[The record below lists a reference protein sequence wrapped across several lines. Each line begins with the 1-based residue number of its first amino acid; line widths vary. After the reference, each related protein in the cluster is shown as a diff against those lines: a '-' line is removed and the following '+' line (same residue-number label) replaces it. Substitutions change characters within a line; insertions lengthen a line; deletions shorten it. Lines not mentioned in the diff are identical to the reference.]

1 MANAPTATRSSSDLV
16 EAATSGFLDLRPR
29 LLSIAHRILGS
40 WTEAEDVVQ
49 DAWIRW
55 QTYDRRTV
63 LNPTAFLVTTTSRL
77 AINAAQ
83 SARARRES
91 SVGQWLSEPV
101 DPSDDL
107 ALGAERREAVEL
119 GILLLLQRLSPTER
133 ATYVLRQA
141 FDYPYSR
148 IAETLRISEANA
160 RQHVSR
166 AGKHLADEHRQTAS
180 RAEQRRLLHAFAA
193 AARQGDVA
201 QLEDLFAADVT
212 DRDPALSLH

>member
-1 MANAPTATRSSSDLV
+1 MANAPTTTRSSSDPV

-55 QTYDRRTV
+55 QTYDRSTV

-83 SARARRES
+83 SARACRES

-107 ALGAERREAVEL
+107 ALGAERGEAVEL

-148 IAETLRISEANA
+148 IAETLRISEVNA

-166 AGKHLADEHRQTAS
+166 AGKHLADEHRQAAS
-180 RAEQRRLLHAFAA
+180 RAEQRRLLHAFVA

-201 QLEDLFAADVT
+201 ELEDLFAADVT

>member
-1 MANAPTATRSSSDLV
+1 MNAPATTRSSSDPV
-16 EAATSGFLDLRPR
+16 EDGTSGFLDLRPR
-29 LLSIAHRILGS
+29 LLGIAHRILGS
-40 WTEAEDVVQ
+40 WSEAEDIVQ

-55 QTYDRRTV
+55 QTYDRSTV
-63 LNPTAFLVTTTSRL
+63 LNPTAFLVTTTTRL

-91 SVGQWLSEPV
+91 SVGQWLPEPV
-101 DPSDDL
+101 DTSDDL
-107 ALGAERREAVEL
+107 ALGAERGEAVEL

-148 IAETLRISEANA
+148 IADTLRISEANA

-166 AGKHLADEHRQTAS
+166 AGKHLAEERRQSAS
-180 RAEQRRLLHAFAA
+180 PPEQRRLVHAFVA

-212 DRDPALSLH
+212 DRDPALSVR

>member
-1 MANAPTATRSSSDLV
+1 MNAPATTRSSSDPV
-16 EAATSGFLDLRPR
+16 EDGTSGFLDLRPR
-29 LLSIAHRILGS
+29 LLGIAHRILGS
-40 WTEAEDVVQ
+40 WSEAEDIVQ

-55 QTYDRRTV
+55 QTYDRSTV
-63 LNPTAFLVTTTSRL
+63 LNPTAFLVTTTTRL

-91 SVGQWLSEPV
+91 SVGQWLPEPV
-101 DPSDDL
+101 DTSDDL
-107 ALGAERREAVEL
+107 ALGAERGEAVEL

-141 FDYPYSR
+141 FDYPYDR
-148 IAETLRISEANA
+148 IADTLRISEANA

-166 AGKHLADEHRQTAS
+166 AGKHLAEERRQPATPP
-180 RAEQRRLLHAFAA
+180 EQRRLVHAFVA

-212 DRDPALSLH
+212 DRDPALSLV

>member
-1 MANAPTATRSSSDLV
+1 MNPPATTRSSSELV
-16 EAATSGFLDLRPR
+16 EDGTSGFLDLRPR
-29 LLSIAHRILGS
+29 LLGIAHRILGS
-40 WTEAEDVVQ
+40 WSEAEDIVQ

-55 QTYDRRTV
+55 QTYDRSTV
-63 LNPTAFLVTTTSRL
+63 LNPTAFLVTTTTRL

-83 SARARRES
+83 SARARREA
-91 SVGQWLSEPV
+91 SVGQWLPEPV
-101 DPSDDL
+101 DTSDDL
-107 ALGAERREAVEL
+107 ALGAERGEAVEL

-148 IAETLRISEANA
+148 IADTLRISEANA

-166 AGKHLADEHRQTAS
+166 AGKHLAEEHRQSAS
-180 RAEQRRLLHAFAA
+180 PPEQRRLVHAFVA

-212 DRDPALSLH
+212 DRDPALSVR

>member
-1 MANAPTATRSSSDLV
+1 MNAPATTCSSSDPV
-16 EAATSGFLDLRPR
+16 EDGTSGFLDLRPR
-29 LLSIAHRILGS
+29 LLGIAHRILGS
-40 WTEAEDVVQ
+40 WSEAEDIVQ

-55 QTYDRRTV
+55 QTYDRSTV
-63 LNPTAFLVTTTSRL
+63 LNPTAFLVTTTTRL

-91 SVGQWLSEPV
+91 SVGQWLPEPV
-101 DPSDDL
+101 DASDDV
-107 ALGAERREAVEL
+107 ALGAERGEAVEL
-119 GILLLLQRLSPTER
+119 GIRLLLQRLSPTER

-141 FDYPYSR
+141 FDYPYIR
-148 IAETLRISEANA
+148 IADTLRISEANA

-166 AGKHLADEHRQTAS
+166 AGKHLAEERRHPES
-180 RAEQRRLLHAFAA
+180 PPEQRRLVHAFVA

-212 DRDPALSLH
+212 DRDPALSLR